1 MALERVERVPKLLT
15 QRLDAL
21 KGTKQEMPE
30 EIRRR
35 ALSSQFVYD
44 RVAVWQV
51 PEDWYADE
59 KVAGSKAGLVKPDS
73 AVTRNRQNTP
83 RGIVVN
89 IGLAAMDA
97 MRSNGIGIGH
107 YVHFAKNAPFRKP
120 LDDRDELYMVLCH
133 AGDLVGSED
142 LAQAMDSGLVQVAWD
157 TEAKQHVLV
166 DAAGDRWVPR
176 LPWMEV

>member
-21 KGTKQEMPE
+21 KGTPYEMPE
-30 EIRRR
+30 KIRKR

-44 RVAVWQV
+44 RVAVWQW
-51 PEDWYADE
+51 PEDWYGGE
-59 KVAGSKAGLVKPDS
+59 RVAGSEAGLYRPDS

-83 RGIVVN
+83 RGIVVS

-97 MRSNGIGIGH
+97 MRSNGMGVGH
-107 YVHFAKNAPFRKP
+107 IVHFAVNSPFRKP
-120 LDDRDELYMVLCH
+120 LDDTDKIYMVLLH
-133 AGDLVGSED
+133 AGDMVGSED
-142 LAQAMDSGLVQVAWD
+142 LAQAMDDGSAQVAWD
-157 TEAKQHVLV
+157 TEARKHVLV
-166 DAAGDRWVPR
+166 DANGESWTPR